1 MGVSMDIFLIIRIT
15 LVGII
20 VSFLNQILKQSGR
33 DELALLTSLSGFIL
47 VLFWLMPHISDL
59 IVTIKNL
66 FNLV

>member
-1 MGVSMDIFLIIRIT
+1 MDIFLIIRIA

-59 IVTIKNL
+59 IVTIRIYL
-66 FNLV
+66 I

>member
-1 MGVSMDIFLIIRIT
+1 MGVSMDIFLIIRIA

>member
-1 MGVSMDIFLIIRIT
+1 MGVSMDIFLIIRIA

-59 IVTIKNL
+59 IVTIKNI

>member
-1 MGVSMDIFLIIRIT
+1 MDIFLIIRID

>member
-1 MGVSMDIFLIIRIT
+1 MDIFLIIRIA